1 MDTAKPRGFSE
12 DLWDKFESVVKKVDN
27 GKHFTQSLSKFLI
40 KQQQIESHYSKSLI
54 KLCKDKSFAPD
65 TEIGTL
71 RDSFQVY
78 REQIE
83 LIATLH
89 EEFSTKLEKI
99 VTAGIDQY
107 IEESRKQRKGLI
119 AAGEKCTKD
128 LKTAEVNESKAKQ
141 NYEKLKKKQEEAHED
156 LTKQPPGAKELSA
169 RKKLESATKSADKAD
184 NEYKDSVK
192 VLQNNQQK
200 FYHEEMPKILDDLQ
214 RFETER
220 IDKTKDWLYEI
231 IRQKETTPPLVIA
244 HDSNIKKSVED
255 IDRDKDIQNF
265 IMATM
270 SGAQKPSEAQY
281 EPYQPSNSHLS
292 FTAHTSPPSISG
304 GGASG
309 DKRKSEDISS
319 PAPSNV
325 LIQSNGNGTPQT
337 PAPSITTSTTTTTT
351 TTATPSIDNLPPPT
365 PINGEKISSSN
376 LNSSREIETVRAL
389 YDYVASEENEI
400 SFKANSV
407 IKVLLRDESG
417 WWQGSVF
424 GGDGKIGMFPSNFV
438 ESTDSQKKKVDVAGE
453 KCKVLY
459 DYISECDGELEIKEG
474 ELLVIEYEDE
484 GWFFGTNEKGTSG
497 RFPSNYVQLLK

>member
-1 MDTAKPRGFSE
+1 MDVAKPRGFSE

-40 KQQQIESHYSKSLI
+40 KQQQIESNYAKSLI

-65 TEIGTL
+65 NEIGTL

-78 REQIE
+78 REQVE
-83 LIATLH
+83 LIAMLH
-89 EEFSTKLEKI
+89 EDFTSKLEKI
-99 VTAGIDQY
+99 VTGGIDLY

-119 AAGEKCTKD
+119 SAGEKCTKD
-128 LKTAEVNESKAKQ
+128 LKTAEVNESKSKQ

-184 NEYKDSVK
+184 NEYRDSVK
-192 VLQNNQQK
+192 VLQSNQQK

-214 RFETER
+214 RFEAER

-231 IRQKETTPPLVIA
+231 IKFKETVPPLVIA
-244 HDSNIKKSVED
+244 HDANIKKSVED
-255 IDRDKDIQNF
+255 IDRDKDIQGF

-292 FTAHTSPPSISG
+292 FTAHTSPPSGSNG
-304 GGASG
+304 V

-319 PAPSNV
+319 PVHANPA
-325 LIQSNGNGTPQT
+325 IQATPTT
-337 PAPSITTSTTTTTT
+337 PNYPSIVPQPPPPTVTAADGTTVYST
-351 TTATPSIDNLPPPT
+351 PT
-365 PINGEKISSSN
+365 PINNEKLSNSN
-376 LNSSREIETVRAL
+376 LNNSKDIETVRAL
-389 YDYVASEENEI
+389 YDYVASEDNEI

-424 GGDGKIGMFPSNFV
+424 GGDGKVGMFPSNFV

-459 DYISECDGELEIKEG
+459 DYQSECEGELEIKEG

-484 GWFFGTNEKGTSG
+484 GWFFGSNDKGASG